1 MKLRTRGEMIF
12 EWVNYVL
19 LSLVI
24 LACLIPV
31 LNIAAKSLSDEA
43 SVMAGEVT
51 IWPVHFTTAA
61 YDIVLGSQKFITS
74 FRNSVFITIVGTLIN
89 VTLTVCTGY
98 ALSRSRLKGQKT
110 IMMLYVFTM
119 LFSAG
124 IIPTYLVVKGVGLVN
139 SLWVLIIP
147 GLVSPFNMIIVRLY
161 FMNLPDSLEESGKID
176 GASNIRILVSI
187 MVPLAMPVIAT
198 IALFCAVEYWN
209 SYFDALMYINN
220 AKLLP
225 LQVFLR
231 EMILNASDASNN
243 VDMLE
248 QVNVSTE
255 SIRGATVV
263 AATLPIVLVYPF
275 LQRFFVKGVVLGAVK
290 G

>member
-1 MKLRTRGEMIF
+1 MIF

-19 LSLVI
+19 LTLVI

-43 SVMAGEVT
+43 SVMAGDVKL
-51 IWPVHFTTAA
+51 WPVHFTTDA
-61 YDIVLGSQKFITS
+61 YGIVLGSQKFITS
-74 FRNSVFITIVGTLIN
+74 FRNSVLITIVGTLIN

-124 IIPTYLVVKGVGLVN
+124 IIPTYLVVKSVGLVN
-139 SLWVLIIP
+139 SLWALIIP

-198 IALFCAVEYWN
+198 ISLFCAVEYWN
-209 SYFDALMYINN
+209 SYFEALMYINN
-220 AKLLP
+220 SKLLP

-231 EMILNASDASNN
+231 EMIMNASDASNN